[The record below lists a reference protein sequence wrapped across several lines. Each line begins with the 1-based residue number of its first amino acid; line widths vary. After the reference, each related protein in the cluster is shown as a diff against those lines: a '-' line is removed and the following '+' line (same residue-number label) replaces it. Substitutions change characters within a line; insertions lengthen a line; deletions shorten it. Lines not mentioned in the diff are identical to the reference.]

1 MFAGYQEAGKLIEQY
16 MGNQQIMDQ
25 IQSMVLEEQAF
36 ELIAKEGKEKSNK
49 ISFSEYMNH

>member
-1 MFAGYQEAGKLIEQY
+1 MFAGYQEPDKLIEQY
-16 MGNQQIMDQ
+16 MGNQQIMGQ

-36 ELIAKEGKEKSNK
+36 DMIAKEGKEKSDK